1 MKLYS
6 TLSLNE
12 LNALVIG
19 IRHTGRTSDRNT
31 VKVMMPQ
38 QMGQREIIYMYMY
51 VRCQWLM
58 W

>member
-58 W
+58 